1 MSFLSLALLATGA
14 FISTNIDDLF
24 LLIGFFSDLSFSRVH
39 IFAGQ
44 ILGMAAIVAIS
55 LAAASAALAISPQH
69 VGLLG
74 IAPIVIGTGK
84 LLRLG
89 KTEEQAQPAA
99 VGILQVATVTIVN
112 GGDNIAAYAPIFAT
126 QATREMMATLAIFVV
141 LTLVWCFAAL
151 GLVRH
156 TALGKPLRR
165 YGHILLPFILIGL
178 GGLILYRSGAIN
190 LAIGVAWDE
199 VRSKACDSPRPAGI
213 RR

>member
-1 MSFLSLALLATGA
+1 VNFLSLALLSTGA
-14 FISTNIDDLF
+14 FVSTNIDDLF
-24 LLIGFFSDLSFSRVH
+24 LLVGYFSDRSFSRDL

-55 LAAASAALAISPQH
+55 LVAAFVAFAISPAH

-74 IAPIVIGTGK
+74 LAPIIIGIGK

-89 KTEEQAQPAA
+89 KTEDGQPTAA
-99 VGILQVATVTIVN
+99 GILQVATVTVVN
-112 GGDNIAAYAPIFAT
+112 GGDNIAAYTPIFAT
-126 QATREMMATLAIFVV
+126 QGPREMSATLAIFAV

-165 YGHILLPFILIGL
+165 HGHVLLPFILIGL
-178 GGLILYRSGAIN
+178 GGLILYRSGAAN
-190 LAIGVAWDE
+190 LAVGVA
-199 VRSKACDSPRPAGI
+199 PRPF
-213 RR
+213 

>member
-1 MSFLSLALLATGA
+1 VNFFSLALLSTGA

-24 LLIGFFSDLSFSRVH
+24 LLVGFFSDRSFSRGL

-55 LAAASAALAISPQH
+55 LVAASVAFAISPAH

-74 IAPIVIGTGK
+74 LAPIIIGIGK

-89 KTEEQAQPAA
+89 KTEERQPTAA
-99 VGILQVATVTIVN
+99 GILQVATVTVVN
-112 GGDNIAAYAPIFAT
+112 GGDNIAAYTPIFAI
-126 QATREMMATLAIFVV
+126 QGPREMIATLAIFAL
-141 LTLVWCFAAL
+141 LTLVWCFVAWW
-151 GLVRH
+151 LVRH

-165 YGHILLPFILIGL
+165 YGHLLLPFILIGL

-190 LAIGVAWDE
+190 LAMGLA
-199 VRSKACDSPRPAGI
+199 PRPF
-213 RR
+213 

>member
-1 MSFLSLALLATGA
+1 MNFFSLALLSTGA
-14 FISTNIDDLF
+14 FVSTNIDDLF
-24 LLIGFFSDLSFSRVH
+24 LLVGFFSDRSFSRSI

-44 ILGMAAIVAIS
+44 SLGMAAIVAIS
-55 LAAASAALAISPQH
+55 LVAASVAFAISPVH

-74 IAPIVIGTGK
+74 LAPIIIGIGK

-89 KTEEQAQPAA
+89 KTEEEERPTAA
-99 VGILQVATVTIVN
+99 GILQVATVTVVN
-112 GGDNIAAYAPIFAT
+112 GGDNIAAYTPIFAT
-126 QATREMMATLAIFVV
+126 QGPREMSATLAIFAI

-165 YGHILLPFILIGL
+165 YGHVLLHFILIGL

-190 LAIGVAWDE
+190 LAVGLA
-199 VRSKACDSPRPAGI
+199 PRPF
-213 RR
+213 

>member
-1 MSFLSLALLATGA
+1 MLSTGA

-24 LLIGFFSDLSFSRVH
+24 LLVGFFSDRSFSRGH

-55 LAAASAALAISPQH
+55 LAAASAALAISPAH

-74 IAPIVIGTGK
+74 VAPIIIGIGK

-89 KTEEQAQPAA
+89 KTEDEGQPTA
-99 VGILQVATVTIVN
+99 VGILQVATVTVVN
-112 GGDNIAAYAPIFAT
+112 GGDNIAAYTPIFAT
-126 QATREMMATLAIFVV
+126 QGPREMSATLAIFAV

-165 YGHILLPFILIGL
+165 YGHVLLPFILIGL
-178 GGLILYRSGAIN
+178 GVLILYRSGAAN
-190 LAIGVAWDE
+190 LA
-199 VRSKACDSPRPAGI
+199 VRLTPRPF
-213 RR
+213 

>member
-1 MSFLSLALLATGA
+1 MNFLSLALLSTGA
-14 FISTNIDDLF
+14 FVSTNIDDLF
-24 LLIGFFSDLSFSRVH
+24 LLVGYFSDRSFSRDL

-55 LAAASAALAISPQH
+55 LVAAFVAFAISPAH

-74 IAPIVIGTGK
+74 LAPIIIGIGK

-89 KTEEQAQPAA
+89 KTEDGQPTAA
-99 VGILQVATVTIVN
+99 GILQVATVTVVN
-112 GGDNIAAYAPIFAT
+112 GGDNIAAYTPIFAT
-126 QATREMMATLAIFVV
+126 QGPREMSATLAIFAV

-165 YGHILLPFILIGL
+165 HGHVLLPFILIGL
-178 GGLILYRSGAIN
+178 GGLILYRSGAAN
-190 LAIGVAWDE
+190 LAVGVA
-199 VRSKACDSPRPAGI
+199 PRPF
-213 RR
+213 